1 MALPPG
7 TPHMAAMDMES
18 TIALLAAGLVLLA
31 AAIAGAAAR
40 RRAPLAWH
48 AHLPWNGLA
57 LLGMLA
63 ALLAGVHLISL
74 TGH

>member
-1 MALPPG
+1 MR
-7 TPHMAAMDMES
+7 AMDMATTLS
-18 TIALLAAGLVLLA
+18 LLAGGVVLLLLALAGSA
-31 AAIAGAAAR
+31 AQ

-57 LLGMLA
+57 LVAMLA

-74 TGH
+74 AGH